1 MLTLL
6 DQRKWSLLL
15 QYLKGK
21 KIKPEE
27 EEFVLIIEE
36 KESERKTVVLG
47 LPFFIKPEGKEEE
60 VEDKVA
66 VWKNN

>member
-1 MLTLL
+1 MIPAAAIFE
-6 DQRKWSLLL
+6 
-15 QYLKGK
+15 GK

-47 LPFFIKPEGKEEE
+47 LPFFIKSEGKEEE

-66 VWKNN
+66 VRKNN